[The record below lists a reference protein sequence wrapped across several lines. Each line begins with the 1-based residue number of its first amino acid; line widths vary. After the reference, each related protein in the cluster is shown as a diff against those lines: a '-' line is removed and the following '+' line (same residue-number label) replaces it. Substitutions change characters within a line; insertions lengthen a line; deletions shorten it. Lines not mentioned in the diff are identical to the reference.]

1 MVDAGPLIASVDAGD
16 RNHRACRALLEGHP
30 GPLFVPMLVIP
41 EVVHFIDRDLD
52 TAAELDFLADV
63 SDGTFEAIPVETE
76 DWARIIEL
84 TWTYRDMSLGTVDA
98 SVIALAERLRIG
110 TIATLDHKH
119 FSVVRPA
126 HVESFELL
134 P

>member
-1 MVDAGPLIASVDAGD
+1 
-16 RNHRACRALLEGHP
+16 
-30 GPLFVPMLVIP
+30 MLVIP
-41 EVVHFIDRDLD
+41 EVVHFIARDLD

-63 SDGTFEAIPVETE
+63 SDGTFEAIPVGTE

-84 TWTYRDMSLGTVDA
+84 TWTYRDMTLGTVDA
-98 SVIALAERLRIG
+98 SVVALAERLKVSQ
-110 TIATLDHKH
+110 IATLDHRH
-119 FSVVRPA
+119 FSVVRPT